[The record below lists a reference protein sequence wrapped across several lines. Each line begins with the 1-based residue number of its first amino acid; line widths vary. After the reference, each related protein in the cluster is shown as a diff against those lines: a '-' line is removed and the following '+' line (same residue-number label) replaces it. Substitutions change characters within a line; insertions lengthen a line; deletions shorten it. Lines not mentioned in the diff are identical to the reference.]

1 MIPCV
6 RRLSEDGT
14 PVPKYVVVI
23 TIMNL
28 LYYLYFILL
37 STRFVQYIELT
48 RVNINKTQT
57 ELKYFAFISLITCV
71 LTLRSQ
77 LLTCKTL

>member
-1 MIPCV
+1 
-6 RRLSEDGT
+6 
-14 PVPKYVVVI
+14 
-23 TIMNL
+23 MNL